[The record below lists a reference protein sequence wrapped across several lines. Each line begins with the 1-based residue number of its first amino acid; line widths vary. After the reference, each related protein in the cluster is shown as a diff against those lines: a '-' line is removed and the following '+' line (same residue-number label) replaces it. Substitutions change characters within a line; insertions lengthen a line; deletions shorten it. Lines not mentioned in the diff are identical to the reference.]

1 MIQPKIF
8 GKFILLERVSVGGMA
23 EVYRAKL
30 LNAPEFERF
39 FAIKRILP
47 NLAADK
53 EFVTMF
59 INEAKVAV
67 DLEHPNVCQIYE
79 LGRLGE
85 SHYIAMEYIPGRDVT
100 AIQNYYRKQKKIM
113 SVSQACFI
121 MAQAAQGLDYA
132 HRAVDANG
140 QPLGLVHRDVSP
152 QNLIVTYDGVVKL
165 IDFGVSKAS
174 QKTAHTRNGVIK
186 GKFSYMSPEQAM
198 DAPVD
203 HRSDIFALGVLFWE
217 LLTGRRLFQS
227 ESEFAIIE
235 MITECKIE
243 KPSKFNHMVPEAVDQ
258 ICMRALEKD
267 VNMRYA
273 WASEMVVDLL
283 DFINSCKTPFTQW
296 HLQNWMCSTFSKELE
311 SEWEK
316 LPIFK
321 SLNTQEDVNRYN
333 AEHAEEYTKAGQSN
347 ASESDS
353 AFSSDAL
360 SDADKAEAAKA
371 DEKFQ
376 SKLAKPAGGG
386 LPSLPPIPGRG
397 VKSPASPSKSLPNV
411 KAININD
418 PGSKSSEDSKVSGAR
433 LSISASSLSENEEDV
448 ELEPEG
454 VAPTVSD
461 PQILMI
467 KRAETKA
474 RMRKVLVAMILGICV
489 VFITIPILIL
499 AGKIRV
505 HEVEV
510 ELPTSAT
517 LLIEIVPEAGDTH
530 TALYHFPKGEESE
543 IASKDGNIASF
554 EGLVAGDYLVE
565 VTKEG
570 YTPESFLLKLENGK
584 SESRLEMTHQL
595 PQKTEYVVNVEP
607 EDAHIFVNGVYMPGE
622 GSERRIEG
630 IVGAPYA
637 VRAFKLGYEPQT
649 LTGNVEN
656 DMVLDPIE
664 LVLGSP
670 VTMTVAS
677 EPPRSPVTVTSNGK
691 VIKRG
696 ETPLFIDNVDVTRD
710 LTIEVKRFGYQ
721 TWSQSVDF
729 DSLESGDIRFFAD
742 LKPVE

>member
-1 MIQPKIF
+1 
-8 GKFILLERVSVGGMA
+8 MA

-174 QKTAHTRNGVIK
+174 RKTAHTRNGVVK

-198 DAPVD
+198 DGNID

-235 MITECKIE
+235 KITECNIE
-243 KPSKFNHMVPEAVDQ
+243 KPSKLNKMVPEAVDR
-258 ICMRALEKD
+258 ICMKALEKD
-267 VNMRYA
+267 VNQRYA
-273 WASEMVVDLL
+273 WASDMVVDLL

-296 HLQNWMCSTFSKELE
+296 HLQNWMCSTFQKELE
-311 SEWEK
+311 TEWEK

-333 AEHAEEYTKAGQSN
+333 AEHAEEYSKAGQSN
-347 ASESDS
+347 ASEVDVPAAESES
-353 AFSSDAL
+353 L
-360 SDADKAEAAKA
+360 SDADKVEVEKA
-371 DEKFQ
+371 NEKFQ
-376 SKLAKPAGGG
+376 NKLSKPAGGG

-397 VKSPASPSKSLPNV
+397 VKRPGESSRSLPNV
-411 KAININD
+411 KAVNIND
-418 PGSKSSEDSKVSGAR
+418 GAEDSKVSGAR
-433 LSISASSLSENEEDV
+433 LSISASSLSENDEDV

-461 PQILMI
+461 PQILLM
-467 KRAETKA
+467 KRAEKKA
-474 RMRKVLVAMILGICV
+474 RTRKGLVAVIVFLCV
-489 VFITIPILIL
+489 VFISIPILIL
-499 AGKIRV
+499 AGKIKVREIAV
-505 HEVEV
+505 D
-510 ELPTSAT
+510 LPTTAS
-517 LLIEIVPEAGDTH
+517 LSLDIIPENGEAH
-530 TALYHFPKGEESE
+530 TAIYHFPKGDDPE
-543 IASKDGNIASF
+543 IASKDGQTVYF
-554 EGLVAGDYLVE
+554 DGLEAGDYLLD
-565 VTKEG
+565 VTMPG
-570 YTPESFLLKLENGK
+570 YEPESFMVKLENGK
-584 SESRLEMTHQL
+584 SESRVEMTHQL
-595 PQKTEYVVNVEP
+595 PQKTEYEVNVDP
-607 EDAHIFVNGVYMPGE
+607 EDAHIFVNGVYVPGE
-622 GSERRIEG
+622 GAVRHIEG
-630 IVGAPYA
+630 VVGAPYS
-637 VRAFKLGYEPQT
+637 VRAFKLGFEPQT
-649 LTGNVEN
+649 LSGNVEN
-656 DMVLDPIE
+656 DMSLDFE

-670 VTMTVAS
+670 VSMVVQS
-677 EPPRSPVTVTSNGK
+677 EPPRSPVVVTSNGK
-691 VIKRG
+691 VVKKG
-696 ETPLFIDNVDVTRD
+696 EAPLVLENVDINGTLNV
-710 LTIEVKRFGYQ
+710 EVKRFGYQ
-721 TWSQSVDF
+721 TWTRTVDF
-729 DSLESGDIRFFAD
+729 DSLESDDIRFFAD

>member
-174 QKTAHTRNGVIK
+174 RKTAHTRNGVIK

-227 ESEFAIIE
+227 ECEFAILE
-235 MITECKIE
+235 MIMECKID
-243 KPSKFNHMVPEAVDQ
+243 KPSKYNRMVPDAVDK
-258 ICMRALEKD
+258 ICMKALEKD
-267 VNMRYA
+267 VSRRYA

-311 SEWEK
+311 AEWEK

-321 SLNTQEDVNRYN
+321 ALNTQEDVNRYN
-333 AEHAEEYTKAGQSN
+333 AEHAEEYSRSGQSA
-347 ASESDS
+347 ASE
-353 AFSSDAL
+353 AEPSDAEAEAL
-360 SDADKAEAAKA
+360 SESDKAEAEKA
-371 DEKFQ
+371 NEKFQ
-376 SKLAKPAGGG
+376 SKLAKPVGGA

-397 VKSPASPSKSLPNV
+397 VKSPGSLSKSLPNV
-411 KAININD
+411 KAVNINES
-418 PGSKSSEDSKVSGAR
+418 GEDSKVSGAR
-433 LSISASSLSENEEDV
+433 LSISASSLNNEDDDDV

-461 PQILMI
+461 PQILMM
-467 KRAETKA
+467 KRAEKKA
-474 RMRKVLVAMILGICV
+474 RTRKGLVAVIMVICV
-489 VFITIPILIL
+489 MIISIPVLIL
-499 AGKIRV
+499 AGKIKMREIPV
-505 HEVEV
+505 D
-510 ELPTSAT
+510 LPTSASLT
-517 LLIEIVPEAGDTH
+517 LDIVPESGEAH
-530 TALYHFPKGEESE
+530 TAIYHFPKNDEPEV
-543 IASKDGNIASF
+543 ASKDGQTVYF
-554 EGLVAGDYLVE
+554 DGLDAGDYIID
-565 VTKEG
+565 VTMPG
-570 YTPESFLLKLENGK
+570 YEAESFLLKLENGK
-584 SESRLEMTHQL
+584 SESRLEMTRQL
-595 PQKTEYVVNVEP
+595 PQKTEYEVNVDP
-607 EDAHIFVNGVYMPGE
+607 EDAHIFVNGVYVPGE
-622 GSERRIEG
+622 GAVRHIEG
-630 IVGAPYA
+630 IVGAPYS
-637 VRAFKLGYEPQT
+637 VRAFKLGFEPQT
-649 LTGNVEN
+649 MSGNIEN
-656 DMVLDPIE
+656 DMSLDFE

-670 VTMTVAS
+670 VTMVVQS
-677 EPPRSPVTVTSNGK
+677 EPPKSSVYVTSNGK

-696 ETPLFIDNVDVTRD
+696 ETPLVLENVDITSPLDV
-710 LTIEVKRFGYQ
+710 EVKRYGYQ
-721 TWSQSVDF
+721 SWTRTVDF
-729 DSLESGDIRFFAD
+729 NSLESDDIRFFAD